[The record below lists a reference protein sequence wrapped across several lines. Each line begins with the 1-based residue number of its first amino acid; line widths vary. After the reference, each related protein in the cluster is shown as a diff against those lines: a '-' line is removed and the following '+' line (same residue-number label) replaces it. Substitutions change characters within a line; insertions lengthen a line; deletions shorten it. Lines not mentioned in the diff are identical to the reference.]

1 MLKQGSKSVFSWS
14 DPVQNENKR
23 IVLEIIKS
31 NKLDKLEEVLSTV
44 EVEPDNLDFEHV
56 LKIPPP
62 KN

>member
-14 DPVQNENKR
+14 NPVQNENKR
-23 IVLEIIKS
+23 IVLEILKS
-31 NKLDKLEEVLSTV
+31 NKLEEVLSTV

>member
-1 MLKQGSKSVFSWS
+1 MLKQGGKSVFSWS
-14 DPVQNENKR
+14 NPVQNENKR
-23 IVLEIIKS
+23 IVLEILKS
-31 NKLDKLEEVLSTV
+31 NKLEEVLSTV

>member
-1 MLKQGSKSVFSWS
+1 MLKQGDKSVFSWS
-14 DPVQNENKR
+14 NPVQNENKR
-23 IVLEIIKS
+23 IVLEILKS
-31 NKLDKLEEVLSTV
+31 NKLEEVLSTV

>member
-23 IVLEIIKS
+23 IVLEILKS
-31 NKLDKLEEVLSTV
+31 NKLEEVLSTV